1 MKKVISI
8 GEALI
13 DFIPH
18 EKGVALKDVSNF
30 FRVAGGAPLNVA
42 AAVAKLGGKAQML
55 TKLGVDGFGDHI
67 LEEVS
72 PLGVDVSKVL
82 RTKEANTALAFVS
95 LKEDGERDFSFYRN
109 PSADMLLNESEINKE
124 WFNDCHSLHFC
135 SVDLIDCP
143 MKEAHKKAIDCA
155 IDNNSII
162 SFDPNVRLPLWN
174 SEDECRKAILE
185 FLPFAH
191 IVKISDE
198 ELEFITG
205 FNNIED
211 AKEVLFNGSV
221 KMVIFT
227 KGKDGAE
234 IYTKD
239 KVVSIEGN
247 VVEVVDTTGAGDS
260 FIGAFLFKLLE
271 NEVNLEGIDKL
282 SCDTI
287 RDYLLFANHYAAY
300 STTKKGAIA
309 SYANLEEIQ
318 EYIKNR

>member
-109 PSADMLLNESEINKE
+109 PSADMLLNAAEIE
-124 WFNDCHSLHFC
+124 EEDFTEGGILHFC
-135 SVDLIDCP
+135 SVSLIDAP
-143 MKEAHKKAIDCA
+143 IKEAHKKAI
-155 IDNNSII
+155 
-162 SFDPNVRLPLWN
+162 
-174 SEDECRKAILE
+174 
-185 FLPFAH
+185 
-191 IVKISDE
+191 
-198 ELEFITG
+198 
-205 FNNIED
+205 
-211 AKEVLFNGSV
+211 
-221 KMVIFT
+221 
-227 KGKDGAE
+227 
-234 IYTKD
+234 
-239 KVVSIEGN
+239 
-247 VVEVVDTTGAGDS
+247 
-260 FIGAFLFKLLE
+260 
-271 NEVNLEGIDKL
+271 
-282 SCDTI
+282 
-287 RDYLLFANHYAAY
+287 
-300 STTKKGAIA
+300 
-309 SYANLEEIQ
+309 
-318 EYIKNR
+318 

>member
-1 MKKVISI
+1 MKKIITI

-13 DFIPH
+13 DFIPNK
-18 EKGVALKDVSNF
+18 KGCSLKEVVGF
-30 FRVAGGAPLNVA
+30 ERVAGGAPANVA
-42 AAVAKLGGKAQML
+42 AVVSKLGGKSNFISQ
-55 TKLGVDGFGDHI
+55 LGEDAFGDYI
-67 LEEVS
+67 IDELNKVN
-72 PLGVDVSKVL
+72 VDTSYVL
-82 RTKEANTALAFVS
+82 RTNKANTGLAFVS
-95 LKEDGERDFSFYRN
+95 LKEDGNRDFSFYRN

-162 SFDPNVRLPLWN
+162 S
-174 SEDECRKAILE
+174 
-185 FLPFAH
+185 FAH

>member
-1 MKKVISI
+1 MLHKKTFVANNVRAGFTLFEVTVVFLIVALLIAGIIIGSSLISSAKSQAFI
-8 GEALI
+8 KQVAEYDVGIQRFESKYRSVPGDSPFLEPPGDGDEKIESEDTPDMGASFTGEVANFWVQL
-13 DFIPH
+13 DSV
-18 EKGVALKDVSNF
+18 KGVGARKGYVAEVDGTIK
-30 FRVAGGAPLNVA
+30 VAGSSSGAPNVA
-42 AAVAKLGGKAQML
+42 AASIQSTPGTGIIATYDNGSF
-55 TKLGVDGFGDHI
+55 D
-67 LEEVS
+67 EEVS
-72 PLGVDVSKVL
+72 KGNLFIVGKM
-82 RTKEANTALAFVS
+82 NNN
-95 LKEDGERDFSFYRN
+95 DGTD
-109 PSADMLLNESEINKE
+109 
-124 WFNDCHSLHFC
+124 
-135 SVDLIDCP
+135 
-143 MKEAHKKAIDCA
+143 
-155 IDNNSII
+155 I
-162 SFDPNVRLPLWN
+162 S
-174 SEDECRKAILE
+174 
-185 FLPFAH
+185 
-191 IVKISDE
+191 
-198 ELEFITG
+198 

-271 NEVNLEGIDKL
+271 NEVDLEGIDKL